1 MNRTAAHIRPYRP
14 GDLDALYQICLLTG
28 DNGQDATS
36 LFADPMLLGHF
47 FAAPYGLFAPSLAFV
62 LEDAQGVGGYILG
75 ALDTR
80 AFEEQLESNW
90 WPRLRTRY
98 PDPAAGV
105 PAEQWTRDQRMAH
118 MIHHPWRIPDEL
130 ASRYPSHLHID
141 MLPHLQ
147 AGGYGRQLT
156 NTLTTALRDQGSR
169 GCTCTFPAPT
179 SARPGST
186 GTSASPNS
194 LPPLP
199 NSQHLACAFSA
210 WIYETH
216 PGEAPGFRR
225 TETGVCHDALHE
237 NNVSRNDVEVRRAA

>member
-130 ASRYPSHLHID
+130 AARYPSHLHID
-141 MLPHLQ
+141 VLPRLQ
-147 AGGYGRQLT
+147 AGGYGRQMT
-156 NTLTTALRDQGSR
+156 NTLTAALRDRGSR
-169 GCTCTFPAPT
+169 GVHLHVPRGNQRAAGFYRHLGFTELRATDAELPAP
-179 SARPGST
+179 SLRLFGMDLRDASWG
-186 GTSASPNS
+186 GTRLQAHRDGGMS
-194 LPPLP
+194 
-199 NSQHLACAFSA
+199 
-210 WIYETH
+210 
-216 PGEAPGFRR
+216 
-225 TETGVCHDALHE
+225 
-237 NNVSRNDVEVRRAA
+237 

>member
-14 GDLDALYQICLLTG
+14 GDLDALYEICLLTG
-28 DNGQDATS
+28 DGGQDATS

-105 PAEQWTRDQRMAH
+105 PAEQWTPDQHMAH

-130 ASRYPSHLHID
+130 AARYPSHLHID
-141 MLPHLQ
+141 VLPRLQ
-147 AGGYGRQLT
+147 AGGYGRQMT
-156 NTLTTALRDQGSR
+156 NTLTAALRDRGSR
-169 GCTCTFPAPT
+169 GVHLHVPRGNQRAAGFYRHLGFTELPATAAELPAP
-179 SARPGST
+179 SLRLFGMDLRDASWG
-186 GTSASPNS
+186 GTRLQAHRDGGMS
-194 LPPLP
+194 
-199 NSQHLACAFSA
+199 
-210 WIYETH
+210 
-216 PGEAPGFRR
+216 
-225 TETGVCHDALHE
+225 
-237 NNVSRNDVEVRRAA
+237 

>member
-28 DNGQDATS
+28 DDGQDATS

-105 PAEQWTRDQRMAH
+105 PAEQWTPDQHMAH

-130 ASRYPSHLHID
+130 AARYPSHLHID
-141 MLPHLQ
+141 MLPRLQ
-147 AGGYGRQLT
+147 AGGYGRQMT
-156 NTLTTALRDQGSR
+156 NTLTAALRDQGSR
-169 GCTCTFPAPT
+169 GVHLHVPRGNERAAGFYRHLGFTELPAAAAELPAP
-179 SARPGST
+179 SLRLFGMNLRD
-186 GTSASPNS
+186 AS
-194 LPPLP
+194 
-199 NSQHLACAFSA
+199 
-210 WIYETH
+210 
-216 PGEAPGFRR
+216 
-225 TETGVCHDALHE
+225 
-237 NNVSRNDVEVRRAA
+237 